1 MARSQYYSKQKLDE
15 YIKENV
21 KGRTEK
27 YYNFTYQKL
36 VEEENQIKKKIKEES
51 AVIKQCEKNIKEAK
65 DITTR
70 LNEIKVLAEN
80 KIRSEEQIEKK
91 KLKTI

>member
-51 AVIKQCEKNIKEAK
+51 AVIK
-65 DITTR
+65 
-70 LNEIKVLAEN
+70 
-80 KIRSEEQIEKK
+80 
-91 KLKTI
+91 